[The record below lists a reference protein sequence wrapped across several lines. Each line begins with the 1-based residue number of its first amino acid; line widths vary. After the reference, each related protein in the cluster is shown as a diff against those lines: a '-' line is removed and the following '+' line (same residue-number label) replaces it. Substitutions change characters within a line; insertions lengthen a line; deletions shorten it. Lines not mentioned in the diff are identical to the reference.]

1 MIPEHTYFSVNINPL
16 HSNLELSVLFS
27 GEGKPFPLHKTG
39 PAVHDYFLI
48 HTVHAGKGTF
58 EMCGRTYD
66 CQAGDTF
73 IIYPGELFTYTADA
87 NTPWHYTW
95 VAFTGRAASTTLA
108 QIGMSPE
115 QAVISGSTPRT
126 IRHYYRHI
134 RSSFRQSDFPQLE
147 ELEAEGWLRLLLHE
161 LGRVN
166 THHISVKHTAETD
179 IKRQIGQ
186 AIRYLELQYTQ
197 AVSIEH
203 LARNLGYHR
212 TYLCKMF
219 KQSTGLSPMQYLFNI
234 RMERAKQ
241 LLRTA
246 MTIDQI
252 ASSVGF
258 NDALYFSKQFHKW
271 SGSAPSVYRK
281 ELRNNQSE

>member
-1 MIPEHTYFSVNINPL
+1 MNPDHTYFTLSINPL
-16 HSNLELSVLFS
+16 HSNLDLSVLFS
-27 GEGKPFPLHKTG
+27 GEGKPNPLHRMG
-39 PAVHDYFLI
+39 PGVHDYFLV
-48 HTVHAGKGTF
+48 HTVHAGTGTF
-58 EMCGRTYD
+58 EMCGRTYT
-66 CQAGDTF
+66 CTAGDTF
-73 IIYPGELFTYTADA
+73 IIYPGELFSYTADA
-87 NTPWHYTW
+87 ETPWHYTW
-95 VAFTGRAASTTLA
+95 VAFTGRAAGTTLA
-108 QIGMSPE
+108 QIGVSPE

-126 IRHYYRHI
+126 IRHFYRHI
-134 RSSFRQSDFPQLE
+134 RYCFRQTAFPQLE
-147 ELEAEGWLRLLLHE
+147 ELEAEGWLRLLLRE

-166 THHISVKHTAETD
+166 THHISVKPAAETD

-197 AVSIEH
+197 SVSIEH
-203 LARNLGYHR
+203 LARSLGYHR

-241 LLRTA
+241 LLQTA
-246 MTIDQI
+246 MTIDQV

-281 ELRNNQSE
+281 EIRS

>member
-1 MIPEHTYFSVNINPL
+1 MNQDHTYFDISINPL
-16 HSNLELSVLFS
+16 HSNPDLSVLFS
-27 GEGKPFPLHKTG
+27 GEGKPHPQHKMG
-39 PAVHDYFLI
+39 PAVHDYYLM
-48 HTVHAGKGTF
+48 HTVLSGKGTF
-58 EMCGRTYD
+58 EMGQRTYA
-66 CQAGDTF
+66 CSTGDTF
-73 IIYPGELFTYTADA
+73 IIYPGELFSYTADSI
-87 NTPWHYTW
+87 TPWHYVW
-95 VAFTGRAASTTLA
+95 VASTGRSVDSLLS
-108 QIGMSPE
+108 QIGVSPQ
-115 QAVISGSTPRT
+115 QAVVSGNNPRT
-126 IRHYYRHI
+126 IRHFYRHL
-134 RSSFRQSDFPQLE
+134 RACFNQTSFPQLE
-147 ELEAEGWLRLLLHE
+147 ELEAEGWLRLLFRE

-166 THHISVKHTAETD
+166 THHISAKPAAETD
-179 IKRQIGQ
+179 IQRQIGQ

-219 KQSTGLSPMQYLFNI
+219 KQYTGLSPMQYLFNI

-241 LLRTA
+241 LLMTTA
-246 MTIDQI
+246 MTIDQV

-281 ELRNNQSE
+281 ELRQLP

>member
-1 MIPEHTYFSVNINPL
+1 MQPDHTYFDISINPL
-16 HSNLELSVLFS
+16 HSNPDLSVLFS
-27 GEGKPFPLHKTG
+27 GEGKPNPQHKMG
-39 PAVHDYFLI
+39 PAVHDYYLM
-48 HTVHAGKGTF
+48 HTVLSGKGTF
-58 EMCGRTYD
+58 EMGQRTYA
-66 CQAGDTF
+66 CSTGDTF
-73 IIYPGELFTYTADA
+73 IIYPGELFSYTADST
-87 NTPWHYTW
+87 TPWHYVW
-95 VAFTGRAASTTLA
+95 VASNGRSVDSLLS
-108 QIGMSPE
+108 QIGVSPQ
-115 QAVISGSTPRT
+115 QAVVSGNDPRT
-126 IRHYYRHI
+126 IRHFYRHL
-134 RSSFRQSDFPQLE
+134 RACFTQTSFPQLE
-147 ELEAEGWLRLLLHE
+147 ELEAEGWLRLLLRE

-166 THHISVKHTAETD
+166 THHISAKPAAETD
-179 IKRQIGQ
+179 IQRQIGQ

-203 LARNLGYHR
+203 LARSLGYHR

-241 LLRTA
+241 LLMTTA
-246 MTIDQI
+246 MTIDQV

-281 ELRNNQSE
+281 ELRQLP

>member
-1 MIPEHTYFSVNINPL
+1 MNQDHKYFTISINPL
-16 HSNLELSVLFS
+16 HSNLDLSVLFS
-27 GEGKPFPLHKTG
+27 GEGTPHPLHKMG
-39 PAVHDYFLI
+39 PAVHDYYLV
-48 HTVHAGKGTF
+48 HTVLSGTGTF
-58 EMCGRTYD
+58 ETGGRTYT
-66 CQAGDTF
+66 CTAGDSFF
-73 IIYPGELFTYTADA
+73 IHPGELFTYIADA
-87 NTPWHYTW
+87 DNPWHYIW
-95 VAFTGRAASTTLA
+95 VAFTGRSAGTTFA
-108 QIGMSPE
+108 QIGVSPQ
-115 QAVISGSTPRT
+115 QAVVSGSNPRK

-134 RSSFRQSDFPQLE
+134 RSCFQQSDFPQLE
-147 ELEAEGWLRLLLHE
+147 ELESEGWLKLLLRE
-161 LGRVN
+161 LGRAN
-166 THHISVKHTAETD
+166 THHITNKPTAETD
-179 IKRQIGQ
+179 IKRQVGQ

-197 AVSIEH
+197 SVSIDQ

-241 LLRTA
+241 LLQTA
-246 MTIDQI
+246 MTIDQV

-281 ELRNNQSE
+281 ELRQFSL